1 MSTMWYHPTYVMVMS
16 RPARC
21 DVDAVSLKRLSRAP
35 PLSSSDGGLSNG
47 FDVTDAAFGTLWS
60 IGWLYENRMVSE
72 KVCDGH
78 TPVISPLNG
87 QCID

>member
-1 MSTMWYHPTYVMVMS
+1 MSTMWYQPTCVMVMS
-16 RPARC
+16 RPDRC

-47 FDVTDAAFGTLWS
+47 FDVTDATFGTLGS
-60 IGWLYENRMVSE
+60 IGWLYEHRMVST

-78 TPVISPLNG
+78 KPVISPLNG
-87 QCID
+87 R